1 MANAFEGVQGLE
13 IDAAELKLE
22 YILQY
27 LNTPRV
33 LCEYISRCCL
43 LKSLLDFTVLICA
56 DSCRIREHLVVQ
68 SH

>member
-27 LNTPRV
+27 LNTPCR
-33 LCEYISRCCL
+33 YICRCRL
-43 LKSLLDFTVLICA
+43 LKVLLDFTVLIYA
-56 DSCRIREHLVVQ
+56 DS
-68 SH
+68 

>member
-13 IDAAELKLE
+13 IDAAELNLE

-33 LCEYISRCCL
+33 LCRYLSRCL
-43 LKSLLDFTVLICA
+43 LKVLLDLTMLIYA
-56 DSCRIREHLVVQ
+56 DS
-68 SH
+68 